1 MAHTTNGKGLLN
13 GDLVILAA
21 KARYQNS
28 GGMVIGYPVDV
39 VSAAIGFK
47 NGIEWI
53 KEFSPVDG
61 KFKRISRADLYR
73 MAPDLSDKLKE
84 VY

>member
-1 MAHTTNGKGLLN
+1 MVHTKGLLN

-21 KARYQNS
+21 KAKYQGT
-28 GGMVIGYPVDV
+28 GGLVIGYPVDV
-39 VSAAIGFK
+39 ISAALQFK

-73 MAPDLSDKLKE
+73 MAPELADKLKE